1 MRSWIRTLVVTA
13 LAVLLLALFLR
24 NANLDEVWRVMRQ
37 ARLDLVAAGVALLFF
52 GYGARTARWQVML
65 APIGPTRF
73 MVALRATI
81 IGFAASFVLP
91 ARAGEVI
98 RPWLLARREGLP
110 VAACFATIIL
120 ERVLDLVTVVA
131 LLAFYFA
138 VLDPGVSALD
148 PTLYAAVRGGA
159 MLAAAAAAVGMGVMF
174 ACAAHPERLGRLV
187 AWATGWLPARIGG
200 AVAALSKSFA
210 EGLASVRDPRQLA
223 LALLWSVPLWLAIAG
238 QIWVVSL
245 ALGVVL
251 PLAGSLLVTALLV
264 VGVAVPTPGAV
275 GGYHEAYRL
284 SVTSF
289 FAIDNDR
296 AVAAAIVLHAVGF
309 LPTLAAG
316 AWMMAVEGLALGG
329 LAAQSRETQETRP

>member
-1 MRSWIRTLVVTA
+1 MRSSIRTLIVTA

-24 NANLDEVWRVMRQ
+24 NANLPKVWEVMRQ
-37 ARLDLVAAGVALLFF
+37 ARLDLVAVGVALLFF
-52 GYGARTARWQVML
+52 GYGCRTARWQVML
-65 APIGPTRF
+65 APIGKTHF
-73 MVALRATI
+73 GVALRATM

-91 ARAGEVI
+91 ARAGEFI

-131 LLAFYFA
+131 LLALYFL
-138 VLDPGVSALD
+138 VFDPGVSNLD
-148 PTLYAAVRGGA
+148 PTMYGAVRGGA
-159 MLAAAAAAVGMGVMF
+159 MVAAAAAAVGMAVMF
-174 ACAAHPERLGRLV
+174 ACAAHPERLSRLV
-187 AWATGWLPARIGG
+187 AWGTGWLPARIGA
-200 AVAALSKSFA
+200 AVTALSKSFA

-223 LALLWSVPLWLAIAG
+223 LALLWSVPLWAAIAA

-251 PLAGSLLVTALLV
+251 PAAGSLLVTALLV

-289 FAIDNDR
+289 FGIDNDR
-296 AVAAAIVLHAVGF
+296 AVAAAIVLHAVG
-309 LPTLAAG
+309 LVPTLIAG
-316 AWMMAVEGLALGG
+316 AWMMAMEGLSVGS
-329 LAAQSRETQETRP
+329 LAATTRETQ